1 MDTAGEARLS
11 PAVLR
16 TAMSTAS
23 LKNILDGTFRANPEC
38 DLVLFERLPPEQQ
51 EYLKDL
57 RKEPDFYGVFCP
69 RGETSLTMK
78 SAPRDAAL
86 LYLTLR
92 EPARLPEFVRT
103 MFGAGCNQ
111 AIAQLVLDG
120 ILEIEYDGAFVSR
133 LQAYRAIYEEA
144 EARAARG
151 LIARLSLDAIKYAQR
166 LELSDALQLSSR
178 LYFYNRIPANSHWR
192 RKFPSREAVLSY
204 LGVQSGGPNQ
214 TAIER
219 GWTRTGAESSNGWL
233 HWTARKRVE
242 RRHSA
247 FGYKL
252 YISPKCEALPEAFKT
267 VAEVLAAC
275 GASQFKTGQDVY
287 GLLRPDKIVS
297 YFPNFE
303 SLQSAAAEL
312 ARRLDGCPA
321 QGVPFSAEMA
331 GGGLLS
337 WGVDPPLEEQ
347 TFGSQAR
354 ESWRLWVTNRLA
366 TALLAGKA
374 SPASGVEPWQFAL
387 ERLRLEDIDTD
398 TWTPATGIWQR
409 EAAART

>member
-1 MDTAGEARLS
+1 MDTAGGICSS
-11 PAVLR
+11 PAAILS
-16 TAMSTAS
+16 AMPTAS

-38 DLVLFERLPPEQQ
+38 ELVLFERLPPEQQ

-69 RGETSLTMK
+69 RGEASLTMK

-92 EPARLPEFVRT
+92 EPGRLPEFVRA

-133 LQAYRAIYEEA
+133 LQAYRAIYDEA
-144 EARAARG
+144 KAHAAGG
-151 LIARLSLDAIKYAQR
+151 LIAQLSLDAIQYAQR
-166 LELSDALQLSSR
+166 LEISDTIQLASR

-192 RKFPSREAVLSY
+192 RLFPSRESVLAY

-214 TAIER
+214 TAISR
-219 GWTRTGAESSNGWL
+219 GWTRSGGGPANGWL
-233 HWTARKRVE
+233 HWTARKRAE
-242 RRHSA
+242 RRHSG

-252 YISPKCEALPEAFKT
+252 YISPKCEAIPEAFKT
-267 VAEVLAAC
+267 VAEVLATC
-275 GASQFKTGQDVY
+275 GASHFKTGQDLY

-297 YFPNFE
+297 YFPDFE

-312 ARRLDGCPA
+312 ARRLDGCPPH
-321 QGVPFSAEMA
+321 GVPFTAEMA

>member
-1 MDTAGEARLS
+1 M
-11 PAVLR
+11 P
-16 TAMSTAS
+16 TAS

-92 EPARLPEFVRT
+92 EPGRLPEFVRA

-120 ILEIEYDGAFVSR
+120 ILEIDCDGVFVSR
-133 LQAYRAIYEEA
+133 LQAYRAIYGEA
-144 EARAARG
+144 ESQAARG
-151 LIARLSLDAIKYAQR
+151 LIAQLSLDAIKYAQR
-166 LELSDALQLSSR
+166 LELSDTMQLSSR
-178 LYFYNRIPANSHWR
+178 LYFYNRIPASLHWR
-192 RKFPSREAVLSY
+192 RTFPSREAVLAY
-204 LGVQSGGPNQ
+204 LGVQPGGPNQ
-214 TAIER
+214 AAIER
-219 GWTRTGAESSNGWL
+219 GWMRTDAASANGWL
-233 HWTARKRVE
+233 HWTARKRAE
-242 RRHSA
+242 RSRSG

-252 YISPKCEALPEAFKT
+252 YVSPKCEALPEALKT
-267 VAEVLAAC
+267 VAEVLSAC
-275 GASQFKTGQDVY
+275 GASHFKTGQDLY
-287 GLLRPDKIVS
+287 GLLRPDKIVG
-297 YFPNFE
+297 YFPDFE
-303 SLQSAAAEL
+303 SLQNAAAEL
-312 ARRLDGCPA
+312 ARRLEGCPPH
-321 QGVPFSAEMA
+321 GVPFTAEMA

-347 TFGSQAR
+347 SFGSQAL

-374 SPASGVEPWQFAL
+374 SPVAGVEPWQFAL

-409 EAAART
+409 EVTATT